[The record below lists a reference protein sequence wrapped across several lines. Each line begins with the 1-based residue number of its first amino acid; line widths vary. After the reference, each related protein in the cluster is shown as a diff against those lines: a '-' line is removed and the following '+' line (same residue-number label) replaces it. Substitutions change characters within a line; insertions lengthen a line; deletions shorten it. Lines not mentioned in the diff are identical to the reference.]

1 MENFKKFNLN
11 DDINKSLKGLRFTK
25 PTEIQSRTIPIALK
39 KQDILASAETGSGKT
54 AAYLIPLI
62 QHIKTKENVLGII
75 LTPTRELAQQVADV
89 AKLLIGYKSGI
100 NIALL
105 VGGSSIKNQ
114 LDRLKKRPKI
124 IVGTP
129 GRINDLITRGS
140 LSLKHFNYFV
150 LDEAD
155 RMLDMGFGI
164 QVDKIVINISK
175 KRQTLLFSATL
186 PKEIIQLSRKYL
198 SNPERVE
205 VQENNVI
212 KSQIKQ
218 KVINTKT
225 EEKYTKLLDEITIR
239 KGSIL
244 IFVRTKYATEK
255 LKKRLIK
262 DKIKSSAMH
271 GDLRQNKRDRILE
284 NFRKDRFRILI
295 ATDIASR
302 GLDIPHIEHVINYDL
317 PQVPEDFVHRIGR
330 TARSGSVGE
339 ALSFVTKNESKMW
352 KSIEKLLD
360 QLKKP
365 NKKYKHENTKQYEKV
380 ENTSDD
386 KFVKKR
392 NRKNKYKHE
401 NTKQYEKIE
410 KTSDDKSVKKRYRK
424 RKKNRSKSRKYN
436 S

>member
-1 MENFKKFNLN
+1 MDNFRKFNLN

-25 PTEIQSRTIPIALK
+25 PTEIQSKTIPIALR

-62 QHIKTKENVLGII
+62 QQIKTKENVLGII

-89 AKLLIGYKSGI
+89 AKLLVGYKSRI

-105 VGGSSIKNQ
+105 VGGSSMKNQ
-114 LDRLKKRPKI
+114 LDQLKKRPKI

-140 LSLKHFNYFV
+140 LRLNHFNFFV

-164 QVDKIVINISK
+164 QVDKIVINLSNA
-175 KRQTLLFSATL
+175 RQTLLFSATL
-186 PKEIIQLSRKYL
+186 PKEIIQISRKYL

-225 EEKYTKLLDEITIR
+225 EEKYTKLLEEIAIR

-244 IFVRTKYATEK
+244 IFVRTKYSTEK
-255 LKKRLIK
+255 LKKRLIQ
-262 DKIKSSAMH
+262 DNVKSSAMH

-284 NFRKDRFRILI
+284 NFRKERFKILI

-365 NKKYKHENTKQYEKV
+365 NKKYKNENTKQHEKV
-380 ENTSDD
+380 
-386 KFVKKR
+386 
-392 NRKNKYKHE
+392 
-401 NTKQYEKIE
+401 E
-410 KTSDDKSVKKRYRK
+410 KTSDDKSIKKRNRK

-436 S
+436 H